1 MSARRTGTAA
11 AAAVPAAAP
20 AAEAAEAT
28 GRRQRNATPF
38 AATAAAPAANG
49 TGANAG
55 AFRDDLLKPVTG
67 GRIPVTNSAPPPKVK
82 SQKNGDPLKMTLRK
96 VFTAYMGLPTDE
108 RKKVHE
114 AEGFSDWLKK
124 TRAFVD
130 DWTRLGEQL
139 TGKKQPGFVDA
150 RFASL
155 FSPAILAKYNLK
167 LGDAVVYEEGAKE
180 PTNVGPLTN
189 HIGNFLGG
197 FTNEQSAK
205 DLVNILITHN
215 PEVFAVAAPKDGNGK
230 SRHYVIPEAILT
242 YLGEHVSKAVA
253 EKLSNGKTKSD
264 GLASNS
270 FFTVIWDNLRQSKPA
285 LPNPETGYPG
295 DEAYIADPANI
306 ASLRKE
312 MSLIADTLYYLKNK
326 DKKSK
331 GKKGEE
337 EEADDGAE
345 DDS

>member
-1 MSARRTGTAA
+1 MSARRTATAA

-108 RKKVHE
+108 RKRVHE
-114 AEGFSDWLKK
+114 AEGFAEWLKK

-180 PTNVGPLTN
+180 PTNVGLSPTTLET
-189 HIGNFLGG
+189 
-197 FTNEQSAK
+197 SS
-205 DLVNILITHN
+205 
-215 PEVFAVAAPKDGNGK
+215 VA
-230 SRHYVIPEAILT
+230 SRTSSPPRISSIY
-242 YLGEHVSKAVA
+242 
-253 EKLSNGKTKSD
+253 
-264 GLASNS
+264 
-270 FFTVIWDNLRQSKPA
+270 
-285 LPNPETGYPG
+285 
-295 DEAYIADPANI
+295 
-306 ASLRKE
+306 SLRSIPKSSP
-312 MSLIADTLYYLKNK
+312 SLRRRTAMARAAIT
-326 DKKSK
+326 
-331 GKKGEE
+331 
-337 EEADDGAE
+337 
-345 DDS
+345 